1 MVSIT
6 RSRDLAPLAKECTRV
21 RVSSDMSVSVMSDV
35 VANIFI
41 LVMFSCMCTYIYE
54 YIFACVRRILMRDT

>member
-6 RSRDLAPLAKECTRV
+6 RSRDLAPLAKECTCV

-54 YIFACVRRILMRDT
+54 YIFTCERRILMRDM